1 MEDSG
6 KKARLFI
13 KPTDSD
19 YVRLAKQGGEKD
31 LLVSQDIVKSEAA
44 KPYSKCEWFDHIHN
58 EEEDARNRRT
68 SNQVADKKVHDAQEN
83 DSTQQTARQEGNK
96 IKEKYTRGGA
106 PFHTD
111 NMSVWERKAKAPETP
126 EQRAA
131 RQARN
136 PIY

>member
-1 MEDSG
+1 MAAVQEEKPG
-6 KKARLFI
+6 KQYI

-19 YVRLAKQGGEKD
+19 YVKLAKQGGDRD
-31 LLVSQDIVKSEAA
+31 LLVAHEIVKSDAA

-58 EEEDARNRRT
+58 DEEDARNRMT
-68 SNQVADKKVHDAQEN
+68 SNQADSQKLQSAKDQHKAVN
-83 DSTQQTARQEGNK
+83 NARLEGSK

-111 NMSVWERKAKAPETP
+111 NMSVWERKKTVPETP
-126 EQRAA
+126 VA

-136 PIY
+136 PAQ